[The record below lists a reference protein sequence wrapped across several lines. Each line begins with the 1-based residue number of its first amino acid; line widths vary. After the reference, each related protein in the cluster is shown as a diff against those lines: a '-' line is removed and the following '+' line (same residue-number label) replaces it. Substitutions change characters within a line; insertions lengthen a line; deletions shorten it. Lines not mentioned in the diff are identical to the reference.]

1 MRIESSVLTGA
12 LSAIALGLGAV
23 PSQAQHNEEINGGA
37 DPYVMETDF
46 LKLPAGRIIG
56 STVTVELDHDG
67 ESLWVFDRCGGHLCI
82 GTDVDPI
89 QKFDGNG
96 NLVESFGAGMFVRAH
111 GLHIDFDGNVWVTD
125 DQGPDGK
132 DPRRDGMGHQVFKFS
147 PDGELL
153 MTLGTAGVA
162 GDGPN
167 TFNRP
172 SAVFVAPD
180 GSIFVGDGHGGN
192 TNARVVKF
200 APDGTFIKSFGRR
213 GTGPG
218 EFATAHSLAMDSQ
231 GRLFVGDRENDRIQI
246 FDQDGNFLDAWTQ
259 FGRPSDVHIDAN
271 DMIYVADSQSD
282 DVHDG
287 ADIRPDW
294 KEGIRIGSARDGTVT
309 AFIADPDGDGS
320 QEGVVANRTDVVYA
334 SRTGDMG
341 LRRYT
346 KR

>member
-1 MRIESSVLTGA
+1 MWIDSSRFTAA
-12 LSAIALGLGAV
+12 LATCVLGLGAA
-23 PSQAQHNEEINGGA
+23 STQAQHNEEINA
-37 DPYVMETDF
+37 RPNPYGMETGF
-46 LKLPAGRIIG
+46 LKLPAGRTIG
-56 STVTVELDHDG
+56 STVTVEIDPDG
-67 ESLWVFDRCGGHLCI
+67 TSLWVFDRCGAHLCV
-82 GTDVDPI
+82 GSDVAPI
-89 QKFDGNG
+89 SKFDASG
-96 NLVESFGAGMFVRAH
+96 NLVTSFGAGLFVRAH

-132 DPRRDGMGHQVFKFS
+132 DPRRDGKGHQVFKFS
-147 PDGELL
+147 PAGELL

-162 GDGPN
+162 GEGPN

-172 SAVFVAPD
+172 SAVLVAPD
-180 GSIFVGDGHGGN
+180 GSIFVGDGHGVG

-200 APDGTFIKSFGRR
+200 APDGTFIKSFGHR

-246 FDQDGNFLDAWTQ
+246 FDQDGNFLEQWTQ

-287 ADIRPDW
+287 ADIRPEW
-294 KEGIRIGSARDGTVT
+294 KEGIRIGSARDGSVT

-320 QEGVVANRTDVVYA
+320 QEGVVADRNGVVYA
-334 SRTGDMG
+334 SRTSDMG